1 MRSRE
6 TVLRL
11 KRFQVE
17 ERRRQV
23 AQIEATIGEFEKVAR
38 ELDRQIAAEQER
50 TGIADA
56 SHFAYSTF
64 AKAAK
69 QRRDNLSAS
78 AGELKGQ
85 LEAAQALMATAVE
98 ELEKLELI
106 AERDSERERAEPVKV
121 DHHAGGHARRAAAG

>member
-1 MRSRE
+1 
-6 TVLRL
+6 L

-23 AQIEATIGEFEKVAR
+23 AQIEATIAEFEKVAR

-50 TGIADA
+50 TGISDA
-56 SHFAYSTF
+56 AHFAYSTF

-69 QRRDNLSAS
+69 QRRDNLAAS
-78 AGELKGQ
+78 AEELKGQ
-85 LEAAQALMATAVE
+85 LAAAQGLMATAVE

-106 AERDSERERAEPVKV
+106 AERDHDRERVEPVKIET
-121 DHHAGGHARRAAAG
+121 GGGRGHRAAAG

>member
-23 AQIEATIGEFEKVAR
+23 AQIEATIAEFEKVAR

-56 SHFAYSTF
+56 AHFAYSTF

-69 QRRDNLSAS
+69 QRRDNLAAS
-78 AGELKGQ
+78 AEELKGQ
-85 LEAAQALMATAVE
+85 LAAAQGLMAAAAE
-98 ELEKLELI
+98 ELAKLELI
-106 AERDSERERAEPVKV
+106 AERDHDRERVEPVKIES
-121 DHHAGGHARRAAAG
+121 GSGR

>member
-1 MRSRE
+1 
-6 TVLRL
+6 VLRL

-23 AQIEATIGEFEKVAR
+23 AQIEATIAEFEKVAR

-50 TGIADA
+50 TGISDA

-85 LEAAQALMATAVE
+85 LTAAQAMMTTAVE

-106 AERDSERERAEPVKV
+106 AERDHERERASVENAKLEVS
-121 DHHAGGHARRAAAG
+121 GGRGHRAAAG

>member
-38 ELDRQIAAEQER
+38 ELDRQIC
-50 TGIADA
+50 
-56 SHFAYSTF
+56 
-64 AKAAK
+64 
-69 QRRDNLSAS
+69 
-78 AGELKGQ
+78 GE
-85 LEAAQALMATAVE
+85 
-98 ELEKLELI
+98 
-106 AERDSERERAEPVKV
+106 
-121 DHHAGGHARRAAAG
+121 

>member
-1 MRSRE
+1 
-6 TVLRL
+6 L

-23 AQIEATIGEFEKVAR
+23 AQIEATIAEFEKVAR
-38 ELDRQIAAEQER
+38 ELDRQIAVEQER
-50 TGIADA
+50 TGITDA
-56 SHFAYSTF
+56 GHFAYSTF

-78 AGELKGQ
+78 ADELKGQ
-85 LEAAQALMATAVE
+85 LAGAQELMAVTVE

-106 AERDSERERAEPVKV
+106 AARDHEREHVEPVKIET
-121 DHHAGGHARRAAAG
+121 GGGRGHRAAAG

>member
-23 AQIEATIGEFEKVAR
+23 AQIEATIAEFEKVAR

-50 TGIADA
+50 TGINDSA
-56 SHFAYSTF
+56 HFAYSTF

-69 QRRDNLSAS
+69 QRRDNLAAS
-78 AGELKGQ
+78 ADELKGQ
-85 LEAAQALMATAVE
+85 LTAAQGLMAAAVE

-106 AERDSERERAEPVKV
+106 AERDHERERVEPVKIESG
-121 DHHAGGHARRAAAG
+121 HHGRGHRAAAG